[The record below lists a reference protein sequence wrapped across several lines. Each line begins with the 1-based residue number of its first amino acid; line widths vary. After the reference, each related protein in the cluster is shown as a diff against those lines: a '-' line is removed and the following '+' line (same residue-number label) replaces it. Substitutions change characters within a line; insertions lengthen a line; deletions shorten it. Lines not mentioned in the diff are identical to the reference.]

1 MVMKHPEY
9 SRANN
14 EYQGRSEAPRIPREA
29 RLALKQRMI
38 DFGVHL
44 KALEE
49 KIKREKPVY

>member
-1 MVMKHPEY
+1 MKHPEY
-9 SRANN
+9 SKADN
-14 EYQGRSEAPRIPREA
+14 EYQGRSETPRPSREA